1 MLTNRNNQ
9 LMMPSLFNELLNW
22 DNWTNT
28 HWDETSA
35 VTKMNVSESDNDY
48 LLELTVPSLKKEDL
62 NLSLDADGN
71 LVIEMVKEQKSEEK
85 DEKRNYLRRE
95 FGSIQFKR
103 VMALPENVKKDKISA
118 KVEDGML
125 RVTLPKVTEE
135 EKKQLAQHIQI
146 D

>member
-1 MLTNRNNQ
+1 MLTTRNNTM
-9 LMMPSLFNELLNW
+9 MMPSLFNELLNW
-22 DNWTNT
+22 DNWNNT
-28 HWDETSA
+28 HWNETSA
-35 VTKMNVSESDNDY
+35 VTKMNVSESDKDY
-48 LLELTVPSLKKEDL
+48 MLEMTVPGLKKEDL
-62 NLSLDADGN
+62 NLSVDADSN

-85 DEKRNYLRRE
+85 DEKRHFLRRE

-103 VMALPENVKKDKISA
+103 LLALPDNVKKEQISA

-125 RVTLPKVTEE
+125 KVVLPKVTEE

>member
-48 LLELTVPSLKKEDL
+48 LLELTVPGLKKEDL

>member
-48 LLELTVPSLKKEDL
+48 LLELTVQGLKKEDL

>member
-48 LLELTVPSLKKEDL
+48 LLELTVPGLKKEDL

-125 RVTLPKVTEE
+125 RVTLPKVTKE